1 MYKIFALNGQ
11 FFFSMTEQLEKIKN
25 RIDPILD
32 KLNVYLIDLTY
43 SKVKNVYKFTFYID
57 KDTYVTV
64 DDCSI
69 VSRELERVLVDD
81 NLISPNDQIEVSSP
95 GVDRPLKF
103 LRQYPKHRNKFF
115 SITYKQNEQVVTRE
129 LVLRDV
135 LDEKLLFEERGKI
148 IEINFSD
155 IIKARTLIKFK

>member
-1 MYKIFALNGQ
+1 
-11 FFFSMTEQLEKIKN
+11 MTEQLEKIKN
-25 RIDPILD
+25 RIEPILD